1 MAPLGLAGA
10 SSYHELCCYG
20 AGIAGN
26 IFAFVL
32 FVSPL
37 PTFRRI
43 VRNGSTEQFSAMPY
57 IYSLLNC
64 LICVWYALPVVSY
77 GVALVATVNTIGA
90 AFQLAYT
97 AVFIAYAD
105 AKKRLKVSMLLLGV
119 FCAFGLIVYVSMA
132 MFDHK
137 PRQIFVGYLSV
148 ASLICMFASPL
159 SSINLVIKTKSVE
172 YMPFY
177 LSLSMSLMSASFFAY
192 GVLLD
197 DFFIYVRSTF
207 LLRVVALM
215 SNIMCNLVPSFLLVC
230 TIADSERD
238 WHCLGGHTVAA
249 ICLLQKRIERRSHT
263 AITSHTYMS
272 MQEKKRWMV
281 HRACTVIAV
290 SLPAA
295 VATRV
300 QKRNL
305 TCLW

>member
-43 VRNGSTEQFSAMPY
+43 VRNRSTEQFSAMPY

-64 LICVWYALPVVSY
+64 LICVWYALPFVSY
-77 GVALVATVNTIGA
+77 GVVLVATVNTIGA

-119 FCAFGLIVYVSMA
+119 FCAFGLIVYVSMT

-137 PRQIFVGYLSV
+137 PRQTFVGYLSV

-159 SSINLVIKTKSVE
+159 SIINLVIKTKSVE

-177 LSLSMSLMSASFFAY
+177 LSLSMSLMSVSFFAY

-197 DFFIYVRSTF
+197 DFFIYMDGSYGLYSHRCKPACSCCHQNSEEKHDLSLVISICGSLGQGSLSLSRS
-207 LLRVVALM
+207 
-215 SNIMCNLVPSFLLVC
+215 
-230 TIADSERD
+230 
-238 WHCLGGHTVAA
+238 
-249 ICLLQKRIERRSHT
+249 RSRFSQF
-263 AITSHTYMS
+263 A
-272 MQEKKRWMV
+272 E
-281 HRACTVIAV
+281 
-290 SLPAA
+290 
-295 VATRV
+295 V
-300 QKRNL
+300 QVEVL
-305 TCLW
+305 